1 MASDG
6 AFEINFLH
14 HSLKTENSFFFPNVP
29 DVADVPEKDIKLILP
44 QPTNICDT
52 KRVKSKIKFDLLFSN
67 IDLR

>member
-6 AFEINFLH
+6 AFEINFLRH
-14 HSLKTENSFFFPNVP
+14 RLKTKNSFFFPNVP
-29 DVADVPEKDIKLILP
+29 DVADVPKKDIKLILP
-44 QPTNICDT
+44 QPTNICGT